1 LHLQVEFSKQTTIMR
16 LKTLISILLFTS
28 ISLFSQ
34 KQQFIGLSFNGLAT
48 TDSKL
53 STGFGATYE
62 NQLTKHHGFEIE
74 LNYRTKIESDYFT
87 IPTLNISN
95 QLIEFRESYLNLPIM
110 YKFYS
115 NIVNLSTGISFDY
128 FVGGRAITHL
138 ENLKMNYDR
147 NPKLNTD
154 WNFKISKNIN
164 LSPKFILEP
173 EIQFNPIF
181 NYNYSYYGGV
191 IKLKYKL

>member
-1 LHLQVEFSKQTTIMR
+1 MR

-48 TDSKL
+48 TNSKL

-74 LNYRTKIESDYFT
+74 LNYRTKIESSYLT
-87 IPTLNISN
+87 IPTSNIFN
-95 QLIEFRESYLNLPIM
+95 QLSEVREGYLNLPIM
-110 YKFYS
+110 YKYYS

-128 FVGGRAITHL
+128 FIGGRDITHL
-138 ENLKMNYDR
+138 ENLEMTSYDI
-147 NPKLNTD
+147 NPKLYTG
-154 WNFKISKNIN
+154 WNFKISKNFN

-181 NYNYSYYGGV
+181 SYNYSYYGGV